1 MIMTSSQ
8 RNAFI
13 ENRVIR
19 NTVIRNTVIRSRVIR
34 NKIANVRLSETDVF
48 SAKNTSLR
56 MTPSVLL
63 RCFYFFSTALV
74 STMMAFTVMTSTAM
88 ASTEDERLK
97 ALFLYNFANFV
108 DWPELAF
115 QANNSDLRLCL
126 FGDIAFGS
134 MLDAVDGTL
143 IGSHRLSL
151 KRTKKL
157 KDIETGC
164 HMLFVSHEQRIRLP
178 HFFTQIQYM
187 YVLSVGDRKGFAEKG
202 GVINIV
208 RTEDQMQF
216 DINLSTAMAN
226 GLSVSSDLLSL
237 AREVKRLAPQYSDSS
252 SRSLR

>member
-1 MIMTSSQ
+1 MIVFQ
-8 RNAFI
+8 WGALFRNRCCNVCFS
-13 ENRVIR
+13 IR
-19 NTVIRNTVIRSRVIR
+19 NI
-34 NKIANVRLSETDVF
+34 LWG
-48 SAKNTSLR
+48 
-56 MTPSVLL
+56 VLL
-63 RCFYFFSTALV
+63 RKIFPENKYLSGSVASVWSFRANILDENNKTVGMTLRVILCLFCFV
-74 STMMAFTVMTSTAM
+74 STVN

-108 DWPELAF
+108 DWPDSAF
-115 QANNSDLRLCL
+115 QASDSDLRLCL
-126 FGDIAFGS
+126 FGEIAFGS
-134 MLDAVDGTL
+134 MLDTVEGTL
-143 IGSHRLSL
+143 IGNHRLSL

-252 SRSLR
+252 SRGLR

>member
-1 MIMTSSQ
+1 MIM
-8 RNAFI
+8 AF
-13 ENRVIR
+13 NQWGV
-19 NTVIRNTVIRSRVIR
+19 
-34 NKIANVRLSETDVF
+34 LS
-48 SAKNTSLR
+48 
-56 MTPSVLL
+56 LL
-63 RCFYFFSTALV
+63 LCSFCFVSTAK
-74 STMMAFTVMTSTAM
+74 

-108 DWPELAF
+108 DWPDSAF
-115 QANNSDLRLCL
+115 KASDSDLRLCL
-126 FGDIAFGS
+126 FGEIAFGS

-143 IGSHRLSL
+143 IGNHRLTL

-208 RTEDQMQF
+208 RTQDQMQF

-226 GLSVSSDLLSL
+226 GLTVSSDLLSL
-237 AREVKRLAPQYSDSS
+237 AREVKRLTPKNPGSASQG
-252 SRSLR
+252 LR

>member
-1 MIMTSSQ
+1 MIFFQWGTFF
-8 RNAFI
+8 RD
-13 ENRVIR
+13 
-19 NTVIRNTVIRSRVIR
+19 TVFKDRCYR
-34 NKIANVRLSETDVF
+34 ARLSTGNAQ
-48 SAKNTSLR
+48 SCGANTRGRITLCVIFCSLCLIS
-56 MTPSVLL
+56 PLN
-63 RCFYFFSTALV
+63 
-74 STMMAFTVMTSTAM
+74 

-108 DWPELAF
+108 DWPDSAF
-115 QANNSDLRLCL
+115 KASDSDLRLCL
-126 FGDIAFGS
+126 FGEIAFGS

-143 IGSHRLSL
+143 IGNHRLSL
-151 KRTKKL
+151 KRTNKL

-187 YVLSVGDRKGFAEKG
+187 YVLSVGDRKGFTEKG

-237 AREVKRLAPQYSDSS
+237 AREVKRLAPQHFDSS
-252 SRSLR
+252 ARSLR

>member
-1 MIMTSSQ
+1 MVFSEWGTLSIGRAWFCGANTCVRIMLSVFVCSLFFTSSS
-8 RNAFI
+8 I
-13 ENRVIR
+13 
-19 NTVIRNTVIRSRVIR
+19 
-34 NKIANVRLSETDVF
+34 
-48 SAKNTSLR
+48 
-56 MTPSVLL
+56 
-63 RCFYFFSTALV
+63 
-74 STMMAFTVMTSTAM
+74 

-108 DWPELAF
+108 EWPDSAF
-115 QANNSDLRLCL
+115 QTSDSDLRLCL

-143 IGSHRLSL
+143 IGNHRLSL

-157 KDIETGC
+157 KDIEAGC

-237 AREVKRLAPQYSDSS
+237 AREVKRLTPSQSDSPS
-252 SRSLR
+252 QDLR

>member
-1 MIMTSSQ
+1 MTSSK
-8 RNAFI
+8 RGAFI
-13 ENRVIR
+13 KNSIVRYRVGNICSSG
-19 NTVIRNTVIRSRVIR
+19 TI
-34 NKIANVRLSETDVF
+34 VF
-48 SAKNTSLR
+48 SAKNINGRTALNVF
-56 MTPSVLL
+56 MC
-63 RCFYFFSTALV
+63 CFCFFSTAIV
-74 STMMAFTVMTSTAM
+74 STVIVSIVIVSIVMASTAM

-108 DWPELAF
+108 DWPDSAF
-115 QANNSDLRLCL
+115 QANDSDLRLCL

-157 KDIETGC
+157 KEIETGC

-187 YVLSVGDRKGFAEKG
+187 YVLSVGDRKGFAVKG

-226 GLSVSSDLLSL
+226 GLTVSSDLLSL
-237 AREVKRLAPQYSDSS
+237 AREVKRLAPQHSDSS

>member
-1 MIMTSSQ
+1 MTSSKKG
-8 RNAFI
+8 AFI
-13 ENRVIR
+13 TNSIIR
-19 NTVIRNTVIRSRVIR
+19 YSVGDVRSSGTNMFI
-34 NKIANVRLSETDVF
+34 
-48 SAKNTSLR
+48 AKNINGR
-56 MTPSVLL
+56 MTLNIFMC
-63 RCFYFFSTALV
+63 RFRFFSTVIV
-74 STMMAFTVMTSTAM
+74 STVMASAIMVSTAM

-108 DWPELAF
+108 DWPESAF
-115 QANNSDLRLCL
+115 QANDSDLRLCL
-126 FGDIAFGS
+126 FGDISFGS

-143 IGSHRLSL
+143 IGNHRLSL

-157 KDIETGC
+157 KEIETGC

-187 YVLSVGDRKGFAEKG
+187 YVLSVGDRKGFAVKG

-226 GLSVSSDLLSL
+226 GLTVSSDLLSL
-237 AREVKRLAPQYSDSS
+237 AREVKRLTPQYSDSS

>member
-1 MIMTSSQ
+1 MFFSQ
-8 RNAFI
+8 WGALFRA
-13 ENRVIR
+13 RC
-19 NTVIRNTVIRSRVIR
+19 
-34 NKIANVRLSETDVF
+34 VRIIL
-48 SAKNTSLR
+48 L
-56 MTPSVLL
+56 VLL
-63 RCFYFFSTALV
+63 ISICLISTLN
-74 STMMAFTVMTSTAM
+74 

-108 DWPELAF
+108 DWPESAF
-115 QANNSDLRLCL
+115 QANDSDLRLCL

-143 IGSHRLSL
+143 IGSHRLVL
-151 KRTKKL
+151 RRTKKL

-237 AREVKRLAPQYSDSS
+237 AREVKRLTPQHSNSS
-252 SRSLR
+252 SQGLR

>member
-1 MIMTSSQ
+1 MISSQ
-8 RNAFI
+8 SGAFI
-13 ENRVIR
+13 KNSIIRYRVG
-19 NTVIRNTVIRSRVIR
+19 NIRSNGMNIF
-34 NKIANVRLSETDVF
+34 IAKDVNARTAQNVFMCRFCL
-48 SAKNTSLR
+48 
-56 MTPSVLL
+56 
-63 RCFYFFSTALV
+63 FSTAIV
-74 STMMAFTVMTSTAM
+74 SIVMAFVVMVPTAK

-108 DWPELAF
+108 DWPESAF
-115 QANNSDLRLCL
+115 QASDSDLRLCL

-143 IGSHRLSL
+143 IGNRRLSL

-157 KDIETGC
+157 KEIEVGC

-187 YVLSVGDRKGFAEKG
+187 YVLSVGDRKGFSEKG
-202 GVINIV
+202 GIINIV

-226 GLSVSSDLLSL
+226 GLTVSSDLLSL
-237 AREVKRLAPQYSDSS
+237 AREVKRLTPQHIASPSQ
-252 SRSLR
+252 SLR

>member
-1 MIMTSSQ
+1 MMTFSPWI
-8 RNAFI
+8 AFF
-13 ENRVIR
+13 
-19 NTVIRNTVIRSRVIR
+19 SRYYFRTCFLI
-34 NKIANVRLSETDVF
+34 NN
-48 SAKNTSLR
+48 
-56 MTPSVLL
+56 VLL
-63 RCFYFFSTALV
+63 RAFSRKRCLTHRFLRADVVNTQSYGRGDGNNKSVGMTLSLLLCVFYFVSTAN
-74 STMMAFTVMTSTAM
+74 

-108 DWPELAF
+108 DWPDSAF
-115 QANNSDLRLCL
+115 KASDSDLRLCL
-126 FGDIAFGS
+126 FGEIAFGS

-143 IGSHRLSL
+143 IGNHRLSL

-237 AREVKRLAPQYSDSS
+237 AREVKRLTPQHSNSS
-252 SRSLR
+252 SQDLP